1 MDAATASPTSAPLP
15 NGVDA
20 SSLGVSPAELVDGET
35 PPLSTSAPTTES
47 VGELALM
54 RAVLVDAITCLSG
67 RGIKPSHRARVAMQ
81 ARAWIARRGRDSLFA
96 FDTICDALELDGEK
110 LRWMLL
116 APRSSKSA
124 QRQDRA
130 VESFFLTSAPAAN
143 ERGRAGRRQPTS
155 APVSSAT
162 DEPGPGRLQLTV
174 NVA

>member
-1 MDAATASPTSAPLP
+1 MEAATASPTSAPLP

-20 SSLGVSPAELVDGET
+20 SSLGVSPDEFVDGET
-35 PPLSTSAPTTES
+35 PPLSSAAPTSES

-67 RGIKPSHRARVAMQ
+67 KGIKPSHRARVAMQ
-81 ARAWIARRGRDSLFA
+81 ARAWIAKRGRESLFT
-96 FDTICDALELDGEK
+96 FDSICDALELDGER

-124 QRQDRA
+124 QSQNRA
-130 VESFFLTSAPAAN
+130 VESFFM
-143 ERGRAGRRQPTS
+143 
-155 APVSSAT
+155 
-162 DEPGPGRLQLTV
+162 TV

>member
-1 MDAATASPTSAPLP
+1 MEAATASPTSSPLP

-20 SSLGVSPAELVDGET
+20 SSLGVSPADLVDGET
-35 PPLSTSAPTTES
+35 PPLSTAVPTSES

-81 ARAWIARRGRDSLFA
+81 ARAWIARRGRDSLFT
-96 FDTICDALELDGEK
+96 FDSICDALELDGER

-116 APRSSKSA
+116 APRSSKST
-124 QRQDRA
+124 QQPDRA
-130 VESFFLTSAPAAN
+130 VESFFLTSAPASPAAD
-143 ERGRAGRRQPTS
+143 ERGRA
-155 APVSSAT
+155 
-162 DEPGPGRLQLTV
+162 ERLQLTV

>member
-1 MDAATASPTSAPLP
+1 MEPATASPTSAPLP

-20 SSLGVSPAELVDGET
+20 SSLGVSPSELVDGET
-35 PPLSTSAPTTES
+35 PPPSTATPTTES

-81 ARAWIARRGRDSLFA
+81 ARAWIARRGRESLFT
-96 FDTICDALELDGEK
+96 FDSICDALELDGEK

-116 APRSSKSA
+116 APRSSKSTR
-124 QRQDRA
+124 QQDRA
-130 VESFFLTSAPAAN
+130 VESFCMTFESASPTTK
-143 ERGRAGRRQPTS
+143 ERRRS
-155 APVSSAT
+155 
-162 DEPGPGRLQLTV
+162 GRLELTV

>member
-1 MDAATASPTSAPLP
+1 MEPTTASPTSAPLP

-20 SSLGVSPAELVDGET
+20 SSLGVSPADLVDGET
-35 PPLSTSAPTTES
+35 PPLSQSAPTTES

-81 ARAWIARRGRDSLFA
+81 ARAWIARRGRDSLFT
-96 FDTICDALELDGEK
+96 FDSICDALELDGEK

-124 QRQDRA
+124 QQQDRA
-130 VESFFLTSAPAAN
+130 LESFFLTSAPASPAAK
-143 ERGRAGRRQPTS
+143 ERGRTGS
-155 APVSSAT
+155 
-162 DEPGPGRLQLTV
+162 LQMNV